1 MASKRTVPSNR
12 SDKRREAETVLM
24 LSKRAKA
31 EVAKLLRRDQAGT
44 ITRKQLKTGL
54 EEVEERLKRMLGMIR
69 HLL

>member
-1 MASKRTVPSNR
+1 MRSKRTVRSYR
-12 SDKRREAETVLM
+12 SDKRREAKTVLV
-24 LSKRAKA
+24 LSHRAKA

-54 EEVEERLKRMLGMIR
+54 KEVEERLKRMLGMIR

>member
-1 MASKRTVPSNR
+1 MRSKRTVQSNR

-24 LSKRAKA
+24 LSHRAKA
-31 EVAKLLRRDQAGT
+31 EVAKLLKGDQAGT

-54 EEVEERLKRMLGMIR
+54 KEIDERLRRMVGMIR